1 MNELVYNYNKNHS
14 EERKMGFL
22 LLNKGCLCIF
32 TGINI
37 VCTIYDGNMVRNIY
51 FLTKSCPCVKY
62 ITLRYDIMHRAVD
75 NVYTSEQIYFSDRFS
90 SKLISQNLEVSE
102 KRMAINFQ
110 EEILFKEKYKY
121 FCQT

>member
-1 MNELVYNYNKNHS
+1 
-14 EERKMGFL
+14 
-22 LLNKGCLCIF
+22 
-32 TGINI
+32 
-37 VCTIYDGNMVRNIY
+37 
-51 FLTKSCPCVKY
+51 
-62 ITLRYDIMHRAVD
+62 MHRAVD
-75 NVYTSEQIYFSDRFS
+75 NVYTSEQIYFSDKFS